1 MHALLVGMFMVGAPA
16 PQVPAASNVAI
27 VTKLDALKTL
37 AAQAERLVR
46 SGGLDL
52 ASTNVTREL
61 ELAISHR

>member
-1 MHALLVGMFMVGAPA
+1 MHAILLGMFMVGAPA
-16 PQVPAASNVAI
+16 PQVPAASQAAI
-27 VTKLDALKTL
+27 VTKLDAVKAL

-52 ASTNVTREL
+52 PSTNVTREL